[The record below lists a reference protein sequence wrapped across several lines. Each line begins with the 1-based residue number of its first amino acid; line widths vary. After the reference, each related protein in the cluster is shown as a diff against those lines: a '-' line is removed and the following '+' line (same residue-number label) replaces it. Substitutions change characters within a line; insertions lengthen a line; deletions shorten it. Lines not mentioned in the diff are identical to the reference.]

1 MTEVLSGNLQPGA
14 QQTIYVKGADGTP
27 QPVQIT
33 TGDTNGTMT
42 EVLSGNLQP
51 GAQVITGQ
59 LASGS
64 DETKR
69 GGGGRR
75 GGGASKGGGGGQ

>member
-1 MTEVLSGNLQPGA
+1 
-14 QQTIYVKGADGTP
+14 VKGADGTP

-69 GGGGRR
+69 GGGRR